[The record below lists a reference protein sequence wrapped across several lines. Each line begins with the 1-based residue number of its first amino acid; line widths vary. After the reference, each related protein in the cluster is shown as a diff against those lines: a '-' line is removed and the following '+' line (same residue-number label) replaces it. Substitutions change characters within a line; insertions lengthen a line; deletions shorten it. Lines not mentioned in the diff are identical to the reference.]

1 MWVLAN
7 QESWKIP
14 KGWSEAINRKIK
26 NDTKDKRKSTNNDL
40 QNTRL
45 WIKIIMIMFD
55 VHFEGN
61 EMYFANM

>member
-26 NDTKDKRKSTNNDL
+26 NDTKDKRKVQIMICKTLNG
-40 QNTRL
+40 TRL
-45 WIKIIMIMFD
+45 K
-55 VHFEGN
+55 
-61 EMYFANM
+61 ANVNSGYQEA